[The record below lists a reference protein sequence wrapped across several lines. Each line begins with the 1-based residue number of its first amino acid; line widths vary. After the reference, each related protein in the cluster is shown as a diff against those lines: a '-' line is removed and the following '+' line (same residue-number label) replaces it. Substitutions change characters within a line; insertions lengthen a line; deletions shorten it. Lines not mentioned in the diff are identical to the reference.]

1 MVGTNT
7 KSYSVCIRVPMGLK
21 ERIDQD
27 IVESGDYASASQWYL
42 AAVRD
47 YVEKREKIRKDRLG
61 GGALITVEN
70 NSKKIMGIFN
80 PQLNGFKACS
90 YVSGI

>member
-61 GGALITVEN
+61 GGGLITVEN

>member
-1 MVGTNT
+1 MQYSKIGIILKSVYSILNIMVGTNT

-61 GGALITVEN
+61 GGGGPN
-70 NSKKIMGIFN
+70 NS
-80 PQLNGFKACS
+80 
-90 YVSGI
+90 